1 MLFFCF
7 WRSDTALSF
16 CFISGEFL
24 SFRVIWSVCVGLFC
38 VIIIIFGAKKTGVFM
53 SQLLDRAVDELS
65 KLPGIGERTALRLAL
80 HLLRQPLEGVEA
92 LSSSLIDFRRNI
104 KRCRMCN
111 NLSDT
116 DLCPICS
123 DTTRDRSTI
132 CVVEQVKDVLTIEH
146 TRGYRGLYHV
156 LGGVISPMDGIG
168 PSDLKVGLLVDNVR
182 RGGVTEVI
190 LALSTSIEGET
201 TSYYISRQL
210 AETGVKVTAIARGIG
225 FGDEID
231 YADDVTLVH
240 ALSNRRAL

>member
-1 MLFFCF
+1 
-7 WRSDTALSF
+7 
-16 CFISGEFL
+16 
-24 SFRVIWSVCVGLFC
+24 
-38 VIIIIFGAKKTGVFM
+38 
-53 SQLLDRAVDELS
+53 
-65 KLPGIGERTALRLAL
+65 
-80 HLLRQPLEGVEA
+80 
-92 LSSSLIDFRRNI
+92 
-104 KRCRMCN
+104 
-111 NLSDT
+111 
-116 DLCPICS
+116 
-123 DTTRDRSTI
+123 
-132 CVVEQVKDVLTIEH
+132 
-146 TRGYRGLYHV
+146 
-156 LGGVISPMDGIG
+156 MDGIG